1 MGFMPKKY
9 EPEFKARLVRMAIEQ
24 IPHYPTKTAAC
35 EAVAK
40 REGVGRETLR
50 KWVTQAE
57 VDIGVRKGVTS
68 AEQDELAVLRRD
80 NKRLREQVEILSAA
94 TSFFAGA
101 LDSRKR

>member
-9 EPEFKARLVRMAIEQ
+9 EPEFKARVVRMAIEQ

-35 EAVAK
+35 EAVAR

-50 KWVTQAE
+50 KWVTQHE
-57 VDIGVRKGVTS
+57 VDVGVREGVTS
-68 AEQDELAVLRRD
+68 AEQEELAALRRD